1 MNQPDPSER
10 INILAGKWQDGTITD
25 LEKKEFEKW
34 YADFEDVL
42 EINSGESHK
51 EAEQRLY
58 HLIAKRGNI
67 HANREFKWLR
77 MAAAASI
84 LLCLSI
90 GGGYYYTVKQAAQ
103 HIAQLQI
110 NDIAP
115 GGNKAILTLDNGQRI
130 ALTNAKNGQLAVQGN
145 TEITKT
151 ADGDITY
158 RQTADQSGVLST
170 LAYNTV
176 STPTGGQYHLLLAD
190 GTNVWLNAAS
200 SIRYPTAFTSAERNV
215 EITGEAYFEVAHNVA
230 KPFRVQ
236 SSRQVVEVLGTH
248 FNVNAYADENETKT
262 TLLEGSVK
270 VTGSNGFKLIKP
282 GQAAVLKGNHLAVA
296 EADVEE
302 AVAWKNGYFK
312 FNDNLE
318 VIMDKVARW
327 YDVSIVYQSKPDPD
341 YTFVGE
347 ISRGRNLS
355 EILKIMEYTGK
366 VHFEI
371 EGRRIIVSK

>member
-1 MNQPDPSER
+1 MQ
-10 INILAGKWQDGTITD
+10 
-25 LEKKEFEKW
+25 
-34 YADFEDVL
+34 
-42 EINSGESHK
+42 
-51 EAEQRLY
+51 
-58 HLIAKRGNI
+58 
-67 HANREFKWLR
+67 
-77 MAAAASI
+77 
-84 LLCLSI
+84 
-90 GGGYYYTVKQAAQ
+90 
-103 HIAQLQI
+103 
-110 NDIAP
+110 
-115 GGNKAILTLDNGQRI
+115 
-130 ALTNAKNGQLAVQGN
+130 KNGQLAIQGN

-200 SIRYPTAFTSAERNV
+200 SIRYPTAFTRAERKV

-248 FNVNAYADENETKT
+248 FNVNSYADENETKT

-270 VTGSNGFKLIKP
+270 VTGSSGFKLIKP